1 MRSAIVALL
10 LASSLGAADWSK
22 FYDASRLSNE
32 KPRLEQELSEVE
44 DRDIKP
50 YFTRSQLLAFSGLEL
65 AVPVSNEL
73 AGPLAIPEARN
84 NRITLPVVSL
94 LFVEDLAQ
102 AYAWLWTSG
111 FSSET
116 VDEYCGMLRYRSP
129 EEFSGRRYPAPL
141 EALHVPANV
150 VENPT
155 AKRMFAR
162 IKNNA
167 LAFLILREFA
177 RARRATSGATSDEQA
192 DVFALDLLKRNSE
205 IPFGP
210 LLILEA
216 QLYLPGSGETPT
228 AGRLVALANYLDL
241 RVQEFVAGRPDRN
254 AGITAIHSMA
264 RRFRASAAF
273 LGDREGQRLWSEQ
286 ARKTTV
292 ESLAPRRQSDAS
304 VDPAA
309 H

>member
-10 LASSLGAADWSK
+10 LANSLGAADWSN
-22 FYDASRLSNE
+22 FYDANRLSSE

-50 YFTRSQLLAFSGLEL
+50 YFTRSQLLAFSGIEL
-65 AVPVSNEL
+65 AVPVSNAL
-73 AGPLAIPEARN
+73 AGPLAIPAVRKD
-84 NRITLPVVSL
+84 RITLPVVSL

-102 AYAWLWTSG
+102 AYAWLWTNG

-116 VDEYCGMLRYRSP
+116 VDEYCGMLRSRSP

-141 EALHVPANV
+141 EALHVPANAL
-150 VENPT
+150 ENPT
-155 AKRMFAR
+155 AKRMFTR
-162 IKNNA
+162 VKNNA

-177 RARRATSGATSDEQA
+177 RARGAASGAMSDEQA
-192 DVFALDLLKRNSE
+192 DIFALDLLKRNSE

-210 LLILEA
+210 LLIVEA
-216 QLYLPGSGETPT
+216 QLYLPGNGEIPT
-228 AGRLVALANYLDL
+228 AARLIALANYLDL
-241 RVQEFVAGRPDRN
+241 RVLEFVAGRPDRN
-254 AGITAIHSMA
+254 AGITAIHSIA
-264 RRFRASAAF
+264 RRLRASAAF

-292 ESLAPRRQSDAS
+292 ASLVPRRQPDAS
-304 VDPAA
+304 VHPAA